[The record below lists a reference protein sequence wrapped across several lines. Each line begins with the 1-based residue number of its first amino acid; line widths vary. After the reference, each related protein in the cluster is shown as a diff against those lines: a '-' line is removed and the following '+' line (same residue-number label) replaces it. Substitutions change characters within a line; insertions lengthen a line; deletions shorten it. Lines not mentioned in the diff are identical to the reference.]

1 MRFQNVPVRLL
12 AAALGI
18 CALALVVAGCGD
30 SNSSSSDDTKSAFPA
45 ASERNAEFEER
56 PTSVGIKA
64 PVGKPIPKG
73 KTIDF
78 IECGVPACA
87 VEGEIFEEAMSN
99 LGWTL
104 NSIKAGTTPEE
115 IKAAYQQSINN
126 KPDAVL
132 ASGYPTVL
140 FKPELAQ
147 LQKLNI
153 PVVQFFIQEPAGGA
167 VTAVIGGEVTSEYQG
182 KMMADY
188 VLANSDDEAMEVGVV
203 NANGFETVTATA
215 DKVEEVVQEEC
226 SGCSVKRL
234 DAPVTSIGGDLPQRI
249 SSFLTANPDMEW
261 LTVGYNDMVVGLPTA
276 LKGAGIE
283 DVKLTTV
290 NINPAVAPYLEKGEY
305 LQATMGT
312 SFPEVYWR
320 GVDLLARLFTGQPYE
335 EDLDDSTLPYWT
347 ITADTLPTTSEEF
360 PVVEDY
366 EEQFKKL
373 WGVE

>member
-1 MRFQNVPVRLL
+1 MRSKIAPLL
-12 AAALGI
+12 AAIGV
-18 CALALVVAGCGD
+18 CVFALVVAGCGD
-30 SNSSSSDDTKSAFPA
+30 SNSSSDESTESAFPA
-45 ASERNAEFEER
+45 AAKRNAEFEER
-56 PTSVGIKA
+56 PTSVGIKT
-64 PVGKPIPKG
+64 PVGKPIPEG

-87 VEGEIFEEAMSN
+87 VEGELFEEAMSN
-99 LGWTL
+99 LGWKL

-115 IKAAYQQSINN
+115 IKAAYQQAINN

-147 LQKLNI
+147 LKKLDI
-153 PVVQFFIQEPAGGA
+153 PVVQFFIQEEASPG
-167 VTAVIGGEVTSEYQG
+167 VTAVIGGPTTSEFQG

-188 VLANSDDEAMEVGVV
+188 VLAHSDDKSMEVGVV

-215 DKVEEVVQEEC
+215 DKVEEVVAEEC
-226 SGCSVKRL
+226 PSCATKRL

-249 SSFLTANPDMEW
+249 SSFLTANPDMKW
-261 LTVGYNDMVVGLPTA
+261 MTVGYNDMVVGLPTA
-276 LKGAGIE
+276 LKGAGVE
-283 DVKLTTV
+283 GVNLTTI
-290 NINPAVAPYLEKGEY
+290 NINPSVAPYLKKGEY
-305 LQATMGT
+305 LQSTSGT

-320 GVDLLARLFTGQPYE
+320 GVDMLARLFAGVPYD

-347 ITADTLPTTSEEF
+347 ITADTVPTTTEEF